1 MRRVLVRR
9 SATAVGIYLSVALG
23 FLATIV
29 ATRELHS
36 ARRFG
41 DYATVIFAVGLLQ
54 GFFDLTVEEAVVKYG
69 FRYVA
74 RGEWPRLR
82 RLITIAAAMKL
93 TGGVIG
99 AAALLVFAAFAPSR
113 LAWALA
119 LGALIPLVQSIEGL
133 AGAMLYLRSRYDIRS
148 FFLAWSMAL
157 RLAGVA
163 IGARHGVAAA
173 IAGVLIAQTV
183 GTLSVAAAGLAAYRR
198 FPAAAPQPLGDD
210 RREIRSFFAQ
220 STVATCVTS
229 LRTGLGPLLLGA
241 VANTVQVGLF
251 RVAQAPQSGFQAL
264 SAPARMVLL
273 TEQTRDWE
281 KGRQS
286 AVLRGVRRY
295 SVVALALS
303 IVVVPPLFVFIP
315 DLIRWVNGPEYVGAA
330 DAARLFLLT
339 AAVQL
344 VVGWTKSFPVTIGR
358 PELRLRTHALETIVV
373 LPLILVLGGIWG
385 ATGAAAAVLAGMV
398 VFAAAWF
405 VLLVRTVP
413 ADTDG
418 PVDVGAGLAAEE
430 AEAGVLLR

>member
-23 FLATIV
+23 FFATIV

-41 DYATVIFAVGLLQ
+41 DYATVLFAVGLLQ

-74 RGEWPRLR
+74 REDWPRLR
-82 RLITIAAAMKL
+82 RLISIAAAMKL

-99 AAALLVFAAFAPSR
+99 AAALLVFAAVGPSR

-173 IAGVLIAQTV
+173 IAGILVAQAV
-183 GTLSVAAAGLAAYRR
+183 GTLSVAVVGLVAYRR
-198 FPAAAPQPLGDD
+198 FPSAAAQPLGDD
-210 RREIRSFFAQ
+210 RREIRSFFTQ

-241 VANTVQVGLF
+241 VTNTVQVGLF

-281 KGRQS
+281 RGRQS
-286 AVLRGVRRY
+286 VVLRGVRRY
-295 SVVALALS
+295 SLAALAFS
-303 IVVVPPLFVFIP
+303 IVAVPPLFIFIP
-315 DLIRWVNGPEYVGAA
+315 DLIRWINGPEYVGAA
-330 DAARLFLLT
+330 DAARLFLL
-339 AAVQL
+339 AAAAQL

-358 PELRLRTHALETIVV
+358 PELRLRTHALETVVV
-373 LPLILVLGGIWG
+373 LPLILVLGAIWG
-385 ATGAAAAVLAGMV
+385 ATGAAAAVLAGML
-398 VFAAAWF
+398 VFAAVWF

-413 ADTDG
+413 SDTDG
-418 PVDVGAGLAAEE
+418 PVDV
-430 AEAGVLLR
+430 VLLR

>member
-1 MRRVLVRR
+1 MRRLYLCRLMRRLLVRR
-9 SATAVGIYLSVALG
+9 SLTAVGIYSSVALG
-23 FLATIV
+23 FLATVI
-29 ATRELHS
+29 A
-36 ARRFG
+36 ARRFHSADVFG
-41 DYATVIFAVGLLQ
+41 LYTIVIAAS
-54 GFFDLTVEEAVVKYG
+54 GFFQILLDLTVEEAVVKYG

-74 RGEWPRLR
+74 REDWPRLR
-82 RLITIAAAMKL
+82 RLISIAAAMKL

-99 AAALLVFAAFAPSR
+99 AAALLVFAAVGPSR

-173 IAGVLIAQTV
+173 IAGILVAQAV
-183 GTLSVAAAGLAAYRR
+183 GTLSVAVVGLVAYRR
-198 FPAAAPQPLGDD
+198 FPSAAAQPLGDD
-210 RREIRSFFAQ
+210 RREIRSFFTQ

-241 VANTVQVGLF
+241 VTNTVQVGLF

-281 KGRQS
+281 RGRQS
-286 AVLRGVRRY
+286 VVLRGVRRY
-295 SVVALALS
+295 SLAALAFS
-303 IVVVPPLFVFIP
+303 IVAVPPLFIFIP
-315 DLIRWVNGPEYVGAA
+315 DLIRWINGPEYVGAA
-330 DAARLFLLT
+330 DAARLFLL
-339 AAVQL
+339 AAAAQL

-358 PELRLRTHALETIVV
+358 PELRLRTHALETVVV
-373 LPLILVLGGIWG
+373 LPLILVLGAIWG
-385 ATGAAAAVLAGMV
+385 ATGAAAAVLAGML
-398 VFAAAWF
+398 VFAAVWF

-413 ADTDG
+413 SDTDG
-418 PVDVGAGLAAEE
+418 PVDV
-430 AEAGVLLR
+430 VLLR